1 MARRPRGKI
10 ETGSYHVTLRTAG
23 PVWMFLDD
31 LDRTFFC
38 NRLERTM
45 RDLGWICRSFCLMPT
60 HYHLIL
66 DVVEDKLQPGMHVL
80 NGMYAQWFNRRHGRS
95 GHLGGARY
103 GAVHIESDGHMLRA
117 FRYVA
122 RNPVKD
128 GLCWDPIEWRWSS
141 YRGCVGLEPVFG
153 FVSNEPMYA
162 YFGSD
167 PASAILGIR
176 SFVEES

>member
-1 MARRPRGKI
+1 MARQPRGKI

-31 LDRTFFC
+31 LDRTHFC
-38 NRLERTM
+38 NRLARTIQD
-45 RDLGWICRSFCLMPT
+45 RGWLCRSFCLMPT

-66 DVVEDKLQPGMHVL
+66 DVDEDTLQPGMHVL
-80 NGMYAQWFNRRHGRS
+80 NGIYAQWFNRRHGRS

-103 GAVHIESDGHMLRA
+103 NATHIVTDAHMLRA

-128 GLCWDPIEWRWSS
+128 GLCESAIEWRWSS
-141 YRGCVGLEPVFG
+141 YRGCIGLEPAYA
-153 FVSNEPMYA
+153 FVRSEIMYG

-167 PASAILGIR
+167 AASAIDGIR
-176 SFVEES
+176 ALVEDS